1 MENPE
6 KAKAMGLAGRKF
18 VLDNF
23 AWDVIVEKYMN
34 YFKQV
39 AHEE

>member
-1 MENPE
+1 
-6 KAKAMGLAGRKF
+6 MGLAGRKF

-23 AWDVIVEKYMN
+23 AWDVIVGKYMN